1 MPKAWQSQ
9 ESKILNTKSKTLT
22 NAKNSKGKEPNDKAK
37 FKFKDEG
44 FGILN
49 CNFYSLSVIFEF
61 V

>member
-37 FKFKDEG
+37 FKDEG
-44 FGILN
+44 FCILN
-49 CNFYSLSVIFEF
+49 CNFDSLSVIFEF